1 MACKQLSPSRK
12 RSGAEECLTL
22 YLRDGMVV
30 QLLRWVSCEILSCG
44 PADSGGETKV
54 AGAEG
59 KNAYKIWTISD
70 VVVVGREEEP
80 IMIIFRH
87 LC

>member
-1 MACKQLSPSRK
+1 MGQLI
-12 RSGAEECLTL
+12 
-22 YLRDGMVV
+22 
-30 QLLRWVSCEILSCG
+30 Q
-44 PADSGGETKV
+44 GETKV